1 MQNKRRR
8 AELFDP
14 IPTTKKSQRKAEKKK
29 KEQKAVS
36 QTKEASK
43 QTWQINASSSIQ
55 TRIRLTVVLTSCCR
69 GGRGRG
75 RGGNSG
81 RGTSD
86 FHLALS
92 ACESSCTL
100 AFIIANP

>member
-75 RGGNSG
+75 
-81 RGTSD
+81 TSD